1 MGRCGTICRLKMGNL
16 LGCARRRLDPAVV
29 QARWQALTLRAID
42 AIVREERERAV
53 DYQRRRWAVLG
64 HTLRRH
70 PWAVLDRLLNR
81 IRSVRWGRITQW
93 RLPAGRPNAAMAA
106 GGPAGVGPVHGPA
119 IAKPRARRR
128 RA

>member
-1 MGRCGTICRLKMGNL
+1 MGNL

-70 PWAVLDRLLNR
+70 PWAGLDRLLNR

-93 RLPAGRPNAAMAA
+93 RLPARRPNAAMAA
-106 GGPAGVGPVHGPA
+106 GGPAGVGPVPGPA
-119 IAKPRARRR
+119 VAKPRARRR